1 MMTKTIRKTVL
12 ALLLITFHFSL
23 LISIASCS
31 EKRTPE
37 EVAQA
42 EAMEVCQ
49 ACYDRLIK
57 GDYEGFLS
65 FRNDIDNI
73 PAELRSQIVDAMKM
87 YIDTEERLHGG
98 IKSVMAT
105 KAQMDSTLNV
115 MKVFLIL
122 SYGNGTDEE
131 VVVPMVTDSNGQWRM
146 K

>member
-1 MMTKTIRKTVL
+1 MNTIRKTVPS
-12 ALLLITFHFSL
+12 LLLITFHFLLLTSL
-23 LISIASCS
+23 VSCS
-31 EKRTPE
+31 EKRSPE

-42 EAMEVCQ
+42 EAMEVAQ
-49 ACYDRLIK
+49 ACYDHLLK

-73 PAELRSQIVDAMKM
+73 PAELRSQIADAMKM

-98 IKSVMAT
+98 IKSVKAT

-122 SYGNGTDEE
+122 NYGNGTNEE
-131 VVVPMVTDSNGQWRM
+131 VVVPMVTDANGQWRM